1 MTTEIVNTHD
11 AKSRLSQLI
20 RQVEAGDEVI
30 LARNG
35 TPVAKIIGWQP
46 ARPNR
51 APGVWAG
58 RVDYRADIVES
69 DDEVTAL
76 FDESKASGEQ

>member
-1 MTTEIVNTHD
+1 MQRSTGRKN
-11 AKSRLSQLI
+11 L
-20 RQVEAGDEVI
+20 EARD
-30 LARNG
+30 L
-35 TPVAKIIGWQP
+35 P